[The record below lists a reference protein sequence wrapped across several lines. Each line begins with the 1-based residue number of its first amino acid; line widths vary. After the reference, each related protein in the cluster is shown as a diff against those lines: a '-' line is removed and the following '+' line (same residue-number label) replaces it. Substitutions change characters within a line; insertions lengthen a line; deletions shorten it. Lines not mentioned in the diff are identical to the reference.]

1 MKELL
6 DKIQYLG
13 IPRREAEVYIALLHK
28 KEFTAPEIAKVTS
41 ISRTKSYEILQ
52 NLVKKGLCNESFRNG
67 IKVFSSTSPKI
78 VFKNILSEY
87 DRKKAIADELQVE
100 LTNLQTARP
109 NNAESLDYIEILT
122 EGEQIKERWLDLQD
136 STKKELLL
144 FSKQPYALPLK
155 ENLVYEKSLLKR
167 KVVYKCIYEYSGI
180 KSLEDG
186 QNLIKIL
193 EQYENIGEKI
203 RIVEELP
210 FKLCISDDSI
220 TLLALNDKIS
230 FKPSIT
236 SVFINHPSFS
246 GALKK
251 VFETVWSTG
260 ISLSDF
266 KKNITKIIRN

>member
-6 DKIQYLG
+6 DKIQSLG

-67 IKVFSSTSPKI
+67 IKIFSSISPKI

-87 DRKKAIADELQVE
+87 DRKKAIADELQEE

-109 NNAESLDYIEILT
+109 KNSESLDYIEILT
-122 EGEQIKERWLDLQD
+122 EGEQIKEKWLDLQD
-136 STKKELLL
+136 NTKKELLL

-155 ENLVYEKSLLKR
+155 DNLAYERSLLKR

-180 KSLEDG
+180 ESLEDA
-186 QNLIKIL
+186 QHLIKIL
-193 EQYENIGEKI
+193 EQYEKIGEKI
-203 RIVEELP
+203 KIVKELP

-220 TLLALNDKIS
+220 TLLALNDKVS
-230 FKPSIT
+230 LKPSIT

-251 VFETVWSTG
+251 VFENIWSTG
-260 ISLSDF
+260 ISLTDF